1 MSLRLKFLLFIIAP
15 LFGIFAIILALGL
28 HAFENNTR
36 ETVARELLQSAEL
49 HAARIEVLLREVAQ
63 IASTTAEHLT
73 LDSNIDGADAFA
85 ILRSNVASNPLVF
98 GAAIAYEPGTFA
110 GRKLFGPY
118 AYRQGKDMAEIVATE
133 LDYDY
138 TLPAWD
144 WWHLPRDAST
154 GVWTEPYFDE
164 GGGNIYMTTFSA
176 PFYREGRFTGVATID
191 IPLEPLKQLI
201 SSLQGEQG
209 ERFLLLS
216 ARQRI
221 LYSDNADT
229 IGQPVLDVYPELD
242 RPDIAAALGQ
252 ASKSRD
258 TQMLQLTGLGSTNT
272 QWISPTKIES
282 GGWVLLSIQDEQ
294 RALAFLDR
302 QKARAIM
309 LLSSVFL
316 VSVLT
321 IWLLLSWVTRPLR
334 NLSLAVEEIGKGN
347 MDVHI
352 KRQARDE
359 IGDLATSFATMVQK
373 LSSREA
379 ALKELNENLERRVEE
394 RTTKLKQSEETL
406 RTREAEVSAI
416 MNATLAGLVTVD
428 DCGAIK
434 SLNPAAATLFGYSEQ
449 EAIGHSISLLIP
461 GIDGVN
467 DKGQTMRDLVTGR
480 RLEQLAVHADG
491 STFPIDLDISDTVTP
506 SGHLYV
512 WGINDISERKQ
523 AEKEIL
529 NARKTAEEANRAK
542 SEFLANMSHELR
554 TPMNAILGYS
564 EMLIEEA
571 EDLEQQGFI
580 PDLKKIHQAGNHL
593 LSLIN
598 DVLDLS
604 KIEAGRMDVF
614 AEDIDIGILIDE
626 VTATAKP
633 LLARNN
639 NQMKIV
645 RDDYLGAAHQDLT
658 KLRQSL
664 FNLLSNA
671 AKFTHDG
678 TVTLKATRTQ
688 RDGQDWLVF
697 AVSDTGIGIAA
708 DKLEAVFEEFTQADG
723 STTRDYGGTG
733 LGLAISQRI
742 CHLLGGVITVQSQP
756 GAGSTFTIEIPAI
769 APAGGEHADAK
780 DAAPAGTDTA
790 SRAVPESRSARTI
803 LVIDDN
809 REARE
814 ILGRFLTRDGFDVV
828 TAGSGDEGLRLAH
841 EIQPAAITLDVLMPE
856 MDGWSVL
863 RALKA
868 DPKLRDIPV
877 VMLTM
882 VDDKSRG
889 YALGATDYLSK
900 PVDRE
905 LLLRTLARYQ
915 SLQAPSPVLLVED
928 DTDTREIMARMLDKA
943 GWQVLHAG
951 NGREA
956 LDQLASTRPGLILL
970 DLMMPV
976 MDGFDFLLEMRANPD
991 WRDIPVIVLTA
1002 RNLTEEDRRLLS
1014 GKVEQVIEKGATSPE
1029 QLIGLIRGRLGE
1041 SPDTARR

>member
-1 MSLRLKFLLFIIAP
+1 MSLRLKFLIFIIAP
-15 LFGIFAIILALGL
+15 LFGIFAVILALGL

-63 IASTTAEHLT
+63 IASTTADHLSI
-73 LDSNIDGADAFA
+73 DSDIDEAAAFE

-98 GAAIAYEPGTFA
+98 GAAIAFEPGTFP
-110 GRKLFGPY
+110 GRQLFGPY
-118 AYRQGKDMAEIVATE
+118 AYRQGKKLAEIVTTE

-138 TLPAWD
+138 TLPEWD
-144 WWHLPRDAST
+144 WWHLPRDAAT

-176 PFYREGRFTGVATID
+176 PFFRDGRFTGVATID

-201 SSLQGEQG
+201 SSLQGDQG

-229 IGQPVLDVYPELD
+229 IGQPVQDVYPELD
-242 RPDIAAALGQ
+242 RADIAAALEQ
-252 ASKSRD
+252 ASNSRN

-282 GGWVLLSIQDEQ
+282 GNWMLLSIQDEQ
-294 RALAFLDR
+294 RALAFYNSQR
-302 QKARAIM
+302 ARAIT

-316 VSVLT
+316 ISVLT

-334 NLSLAVEEIGKGN
+334 NLSMAVEEIGKGN
-347 MDVHI
+347 MDVDI

-379 ALKELNENLERRVEE
+379 ALKELNENLERRVDE
-394 RTTKLKQSEETL
+394 RTTELKQSEETL
-406 RTREAEVSAI
+406 RAREAEVSAI

-428 DCGAIK
+428 DCGVIK

-449 EAIGHSISLLIP
+449 EAIDRNISLLIP
-461 GIDGVN
+461 GIFR
-467 DKGQTMRDLVTGR
+467 DKDQPMRELITGR
-480 RLEQLAVHADG
+480 RLEQLAQHADG
-491 STFPIDLDISDTVTP
+491 STFPIDLDISDTITP

-523 AEKEIL
+523 AEREIL

-564 EMLIEEA
+564 EMLMEEA
-571 EDLEQQGFI
+571 EDLEQEGFI
-580 PDLKKIHQAGNHL
+580 PDLKKINQAGNHL

-614 AEDIDIGILIDE
+614 AEDIDVGILIDE

-639 NQMKIV
+639 NEMKIV
-645 RDDYLGAAHQDLT
+645 RDDYLGAAHQDMT

-671 AKFTHDG
+671 AKFTHEG
-678 TVTLKATRTQ
+678 TVTLYATRTQ

-708 DKLEAVFEEFTQADG
+708 GKLEAVFEEFTQADG

-742 CHLLGGVITVQSQP
+742 CHLLGGAIKVQSQP

-769 APAGGEHADAK
+769 APGSAGHAATK
-780 DAAPAGTDTA
+780 
-790 SRAVPESRSARTI
+790 RAVPASTDSVPRPALEAQRGCTI
-803 LVIDDN
+803 LVIDDD
-809 REARE
+809 REASE
-814 ILGRFLTRDGFDVV
+814 IIGRFLARDGFEVV
-828 TAGSGDEGLRLAH
+828 TANSGDEGLRLAH
-841 EIQPAAITLDVLMPE
+841 EIEPAAITLDVLMPE

-905 LLLRTLARYQ
+905 LLLTTLTRYH
-915 SLQAPSPVLLVED
+915 SLQSTSPVLLVED
-928 DTDTREIMARMLDKA
+928 DIDSREILARTLDKA
-943 GWQVLHAG
+943 GWQVLEAG

-956 LDQLASTRPGLILL
+956 LDQLARAHPGLILL

-976 MDGFDFLLEMRANPD
+976 MDGFDFLLGMRANPD

-1002 RNLTEEDRRLLS
+1002 KHLTEEDRRLLS

-1041 SPDTARR
+1041 RIVQ